1 MNAGS
6 GFLAKRALATQGIYR
21 FPPFGDLQVKAV
33 ERALR
38 MAWDELVKNPL
49 VYKIDLAAANE
60 VAISEGL
67 VRVVDMIRDAG
78 AIPAFTKHFE
88 TPHTD
93 GSLRNFNGT
102 KLSKRPDMSFKLKVN
117 PVPGIHGMHH
127 RLFVE
132 AKILETG
139 KQGMS
144 DYCKDGL
151 SRYIVGDYAWAMPHA
166 MMLAYVRSPAYVLP
180 KSLNMH
186 LSKPTNKLSY
196 EVLTLQAAMCEYTSS
211 SPRAYETTHGRAGWT
226 FSDGTAPTSIK
237 LIHLWLPV

>member
-1 MNAGS
+1 MTS
-6 GFLAKRALATQGIYR
+6 GFLTRHALATQGIYR

-33 ERALR
+33 EQALR
-38 MAWDELVKNPL
+38 LAWKELVKNPL
-49 VYKIDLAAANE
+49 VYDVDLSVANE

-67 VRVVDMIRDAG
+67 VRVVDMIRDTG

-88 TPHTD
+88 TPHSD

-132 AKILETG
+132 AKVLGIG
-139 KQGMS
+139 KQGVGA
-144 DYCKDGL
+144 YCKDGV

-166 MMLAYVRSPAYVLP
+166 MMVAYVRSPAHVLP
-180 KSLNMH
+180 ESLDKH
-186 LSKPTNKLSY
+186 LSKPANKLSY
-196 EVLTLQAAMCEYTSS
+196 EVLTLQAKACGFTSS
-211 SPRAYETTHGRAGWT
+211 SPRAYETTHGRTGWT

-237 LIHLWLPV
+237 LIHLWLSI